1 MLISVISVTFTVHE
15 SHEDLTEQ
23 PIRLPSPSRSVDSS
37 SVKPERDRV
46 GRRGWVTECQDM
58 KRIFAL
64 AAVVAA
70 MAALAGESK
79 ANGWGAF
86 GAPGLQAA
94 QPQQPVGPVGD
105 RYGYNPM
112 LRHLMWWKKDRC
124 SPNDGCGTGNCGMGG
139 AGMMPGGGGMMA
151 FPNPPHWR
159 SPRDWFQN

>member
-1 MLISVISVTFTVHE
+1 
-15 SHEDLTEQ
+15 
-23 PIRLPSPSRSVDSS
+23 
-37 SVKPERDRV
+37 
-46 GRRGWVTECQDM
+46 M

-64 AAVVAA
+64 AAIAA
-70 MAALAGESK
+70 VMAALTVESK
-79 ANGWGAF
+79 ASGWGAF

-94 QPQQPVGPVGD
+94 TPQQPVGPVGD

-124 SPNDGCGTGNCGMGG
+124 SPNDGCGSCAGGGFGMPGMGG

-151 FPNPPHWR
+151 FPNPPYWR